1 MLCEDNMDVNID
13 AAWEEGSIV
22 AGFLDDAT
30 IGLETVK
37 ADITHPSTSSTNG
50 RRFFFIKLIG

>member
-1 MLCEDNMDVNID
+1 MDVNID